1 MIAAC
6 QRNQKPVLLAS
17 DGNIDAFGIIA
28 VMRILAVDTSSE
40 RGSVCVMEDDEVL
53 GEIRLKRSVQHS
65 DRLFRS
71 VDFLFRYVSFGLSE
85 IDLFVA
91 ARGPGSFTGLRVGLA
106 AMEAFA
112 ATNGRPAVGVSTLE
126 ALAWRTNVLETW
138 IAPVID
144 ARRGEVYGGLYR
156 RESGT
161 LTEIRPPAVMAP
173 EQWFASLPNSEIVFC
188 GDGALRYRDLIRQ
201 TSWSVSETDL
211 YLATTL
217 GQLAVL
223 PNCGPLSP
231 LYVRRTEAEMARE
244 RQHESLASSNPK
256 S

>member
-1 MIAAC
+1 
-6 QRNQKPVLLAS
+6 
-17 DGNIDAFGIIA
+17 
-28 VMRILAVDTSSE
+28 MRVLAVDTSSE
-40 RGSVCVMEDDEVL
+40 RGSVCLVDDSSVL

-71 VDFLFRYVSFGLSE
+71 IDFLLRYVPFELPD

-106 AMEAFA
+106 AMEAFSA
-112 ATNGRPAVGVSTLE
+112 AHDKPGVGISTLE
-126 ALAWRTNVLETW
+126 ALAWKCGFTGTW

-156 RESGT
+156 REGAT
-161 LTEIRPPAVMAP
+161 LTQVQPPTVMRP
-173 EQWFASLPNSEIVFC
+173 EEWFTSLPASEIVFC
-188 GDGALRYRDLIRQ
+188 GDGALRYREFITRAE
-201 TSWSVSETDL
+201 WSIVEVDL

-217 GQLAVL
+217 AELAL
-223 PNCGPLSP
+223 QPGRGPLSP
-231 LYVRRTEAEMARE
+231 LYVRRTEAEIVRE
-244 RQHESLASSNPK
+244 RHHESLASPNSK